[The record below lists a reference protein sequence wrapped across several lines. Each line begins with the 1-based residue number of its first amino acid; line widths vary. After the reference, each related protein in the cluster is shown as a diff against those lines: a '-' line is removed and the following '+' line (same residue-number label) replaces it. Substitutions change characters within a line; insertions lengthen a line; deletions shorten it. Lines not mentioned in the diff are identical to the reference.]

1 MDDALAL
8 QKCTRL
14 LRDLYLRVTQI
25 ILQARLDFDPS
36 LCDAT
41 ELRAVYGSLGS
52 FNFRDRVE
60 LQCLRCLQRLS
71 SMLGGGEQLLG
82 GDAMNGFSIAIYKVP
97 RAAQTVDGREPEAS
111 RELLE
116 RWSIQLL
123 DPSERTTD
131 DRGGG
136 SSLSAS
142 SMHRKGDFAS
152 LYKKAIIFVRSLYS
166 YTRMVPAHGLARYA
180 KRKPAPRRPGGGGG
194 AAAPRSRPPIPHAA
208 SLSHGHPAWHGRRL
222 ALLLLGAALSG
233 PMCPLR
239 TLSCPRRLSSG
250 GGCGRPASPRRWR
263 VATNCTPRS
272 SSPHR

>member
-194 AAAPRSRPPIPHAA
+194 AAAAVSLPPFRLDYEIVAGLPRK
-208 SLSHGHPAWHGRRL
+208 G
-222 ALLLLGAALSG
+222 
-233 PMCPLR
+233 
-239 TLSCPRRLSSG
+239 
-250 GGCGRPASPRRWR
+250 
-263 VATNCTPRS
+263 TPRPTLQACHMGTPLGTVAVSLYFS
-272 SSPHR
+272 SVRRCLDPCAHSAPCPAPGA